1 MITITMHN
9 ATAGKLR
16 ITILTALF
24 ALSSF
29 NCGKNYDNNVAA
41 VTAFIIGVE
50 QHDMGKIWSMLG
62 PEAQQFYNGLG
73 EKQRRSGRGALER
86 EINNIKTFRSL
97 KSDYR
102 IKEDKENPG
111 NVKIII
117 LGGAEFVIGTI
128 NEDGSFKIKDG
139 PSVRNLL
146 SGITFEKNQKDD
158 Y

>member
-1 MITITMHN
+1 MHY
-9 ATAGKLR
+9 TKSVRLS
-16 ITILTALF
+16 IIILTMSLIAG
-24 ALSSF
+24 SI

-50 QHDMGKIWSMLG
+50 QHDMGKLWSMLG
-62 PEAQQFYNGLG
+62 PEAQQFYNSLG

-102 IKEDKENPG
+102 LKEDKENPG

-117 LGGAEFVIGTI
+117 LGGAEFNVGTI
-128 NEDGSFKIKDG
+128 NEDASFKLKDG

-146 SGITFEKNQKDD
+146 SGITFEKNQKED

>member
-1 MITITMHN
+1 MHH
-9 ATAGKLR
+9 ALAGKLS
-16 ITILTALF
+16 IIILTALLV
-24 ALSSF
+24 LSSF

-41 VTAFIIGVE
+41 ITAFIIGVE
-50 QHDMGKIWSMLG
+50 QHDMGKLWSMLG
-62 PEAQQFYNGLG
+62 PEAQQFYNNLG

-97 KSDYR
+97 KNDYR

-117 LGGAEFVIGTI
+117 LGGAEFIVGTI
-128 NEDGSFKIKDG
+128 NEGSSYKIKDG

-146 SGITFEKNQKDD
+146 NGITFEKNQKDD